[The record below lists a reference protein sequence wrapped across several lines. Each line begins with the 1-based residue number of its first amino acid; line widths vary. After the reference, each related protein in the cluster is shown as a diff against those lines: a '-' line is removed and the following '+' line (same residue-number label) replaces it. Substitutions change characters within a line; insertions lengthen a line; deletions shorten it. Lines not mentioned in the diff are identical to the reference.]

1 MNCPFAIPAIK
12 ACFALKYTLLCFAV
26 GSLTLGAGCV
36 TRRAPDAPPVAPKGA
51 PAAVATNAVTASAPK
66 PTASVPNASSS
77 PSAVAPAG
85 TQVLFEGKTLKGWA
99 ITDFAG
105 HGEVKVEDGKLL
117 LEMGVMTGVTYT
129 NPIPKTNY
137 EIELDAMRVEGSD
150 FFCGLT
156 FPIGDN
162 PCSFILGGWGG
173 GVVGLSSI
181 DSEDA
186 AHNETS
192 KFLNFDKG
200 RWYHVRLRVT
210 PAKIEAWID
219 KDKMVDLPT
228 QDRSFSIRIEMELS
242 KPLGIATWST
252 TGAIKNVWLRKL

>member
-1 MNCPFAIPAIK
+1 MKCLIATQAIK
-12 ACFALKYTLLCFAV
+12 ICFSFKHPLFFLAL
-26 GSLTLGAGCV
+26 GSLTLAAGCV
-36 TRRAPDAPPVAPKGA
+36 TRRAPEAPPVASK
-51 PAAVATNAVTASAPK
+51 PARFVTVTNAVTAPAPK
-66 PTASVPNASSS
+66 TIAAVSNS
-77 PSAVAPAG
+77 PAAAAPAG
-85 TQVLFEGKTLKGWA
+85 TQTLFDGKTLKGWA

-162 PCSFILGGWGG
+162 PCSLVLGGWGG
-173 GVVGLSSI
+173 GVVGLSSV
-181 DSEDA
+181 DGEDA

-192 KFLNFDKG
+192 KFMNFDKG

-210 PAKIEAWID
+210 PAKIEAWVD
-219 KDKMVDLPT
+219 KDKLVDLPT

-252 TGAIKNVWLRKL
+252 TGAIKNVWLRKF